1 MRVVEP
7 SCQASCARLAFQQAL
22 AVRQSQVLQ
31 TLVKQTGERP
41 EPLGEADEEVHRQR
55 ALKQLETGFE
65 AVSLGEPQYCEAG
78 YEGP

>member
-1 MRVVEP
+1 MSLNNMNV
-7 SCQASCARLAFQQAL
+7 LQAL

-41 EPLGEADEEVHRQR
+41 EPLGEAEEEAHRQR

-65 AVSLGEPQYCEAG
+65 AVELGEE
-78 YEGP
+78 